1 MLRTRIVVLLA
12 LAAVATAAIAAGC
25 GSSSD
30 DNAAATTESSGAA
43 ATTSSGSASGGYGNS
58 ASPSTAPSG
67 GAAAAAGGP
76 ATVNTASGDLGTFLV
91 GTDGRTVYLW
101 EGDSGTTSKC
111 TGACAGAWPPLTT
124 TGAPQASGSAMASL
138 LGTTKRADG
147 AMQVTYNGHPLYYF
161 VKDTGPGSTAGQ
173 EVDAFGAEW
182 YAVAPSGKSV
192 ESGHDEG

>member
-43 ATTSSGSASGGYGNS
+43 ATTSSGSASGGYGNA

-67 GAAAAAGGP
+67 GAAAAGGP

-192 ESGHDEG
+192 ESGDDEG

>member
-67 GAAAAAGGP
+67 GAAAAGGP

-192 ESGHDEG
+192 ESGDDEG

>member
-25 GSSSD
+25 GSSSN
-30 DNAAATTESSGAA
+30 DNAAATTESSGA
-43 ATTSSGSASGGYGNS
+43 ASGGYGNS

-67 GAAAAAGGP
+67 GAAAAGGP
-76 ATVNTASGDLGTFLV
+76 AMVNTASGDLGTFLV

>member
-43 ATTSSGSASGGYGNS
+43 ATTSSGAASGGYGNS
-58 ASPSTAPSG
+58 ASPSTAPSS
-67 GAAAAAGGP
+67 AAASGP
-76 ATVNTASGDLGTFLV
+76 ATVKTASGDLGTFLV
-91 GTDGRTVYLW
+91 GTDGRTVYLF
-101 EGDSGTTSKC
+101 EGDTGTTSTC
-111 TGACAGAWPPLTT
+111 TGACAQNWPPLLTQ
-124 TGAPQASGSAMASL
+124 GAPQASGSAMASL

-147 AMQVTYNGHPLYYF
+147 STQVTYNGHPVYYF
-161 VKDTGPGSTAGQ
+161 VQDTAPGTTAGQ

-182 YAVAPSGKSV
+182 YVLDPSGKTI
-192 ESGHDEG
+192 EGEGDEG